1 MLAGEAKAMDRALI
15 SSVFPLTGNAALT
28 KALAPPVN
36 IAMESV
42 KALEDQT
49 AVSSTYLFM
58 ENNSAFTL
66 TQSDVIIMLL
76 SLFTHN
82 VSVHHITLHL
92 KLKAGLS

>member
-49 AVSSTYLFM
+49 AVSSIFPWKKICMAIGCDYNVAELTYRQCLCSLH
-58 ENNSAFTL
+58 NWALVKTFT
-66 TQSDVIIMLL
+66 SLL
-76 SLFTHN
+76 
-82 VSVHHITLHL
+82 
-92 KLKAGLS
+92 